1 MHLLN
6 SYIEVGGRYVFSMNV
21 PHPAFS
27 GVITG
32 TVMQKQMI
40 DGVLYVIIEG
50 HKGLNMSHVSKCERI
65 G

>member
-6 SYIEVGGRYVFSMNV
+6 SYIEIGGRYAFSVNV
-21 PHPAFS
+21 PRPAFS

-32 TVMQKQMI
+32 TVIQKQMI
-40 DGVLYVIIEG
+40 DGVLYVMFEN
-50 HKGLNMSHVSKCERI
+50 HKGLNMVHVSKCERI